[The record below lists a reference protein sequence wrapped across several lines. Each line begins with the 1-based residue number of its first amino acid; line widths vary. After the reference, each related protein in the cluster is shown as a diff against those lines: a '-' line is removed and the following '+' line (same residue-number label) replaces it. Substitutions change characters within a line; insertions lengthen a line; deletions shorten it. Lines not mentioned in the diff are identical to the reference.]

1 MENAE
6 GIVRVK
12 LDAMKY
18 GFRVASTS
26 QLKQGWTY
34 LIRRRSPPLT
44 AEELAAW
51 IDSRR
56 ILDLFPI
63 VTRIQAAF
71 RGRNVRRQY
80 SEHTKV
86 IQRIAAATKIQAVYR
101 GRMVRKLLQIVV
113 TNSEPERP
121 ASPTSP
127 SSPTSP
133 TVGGRK
139 TAASNRWQKIRKS
152 DHFSKR
158 QDRVMGIMTLLR
170 AGKVQEAN
178 RMVEESKRYLL
189 LDHVDEECLK
199 PTRGVE
205 VDWGGKNS
213 DYLQQR
219 IRLSRVIGYK
229 AAFGVSD
236 VNAAYGKDTK
246 RDHGAVDHG
255 ADKLIKRQK
264 EKQKS
269 KQEEYKMHEERQE
282 LIRQRALRRAEANRR
297 RARYSALSTPKA
309 QPEPS
314 PPVEPLAIAN
324 FTEAAFTSG
333 EAGRWGAPI
342 TPRRAPSVD
351 TLLFSAASPSP
362 RSRRRKLRPQSE
374 AESASASR
382 GEAAS

>member
-1 MENAE
+1 MRIDQNARMGDLLKKVRQRIPGMENAE

-71 RGRNVRRQY
+71 RGRNVRRHY

-170 AGKVQEAN
+170 AGKVQPSA
-178 RMVEESKRYLL
+178 LL
-189 LDHVDEECLK
+189 LVVC
-199 PTRGVE
+199 GF
-205 VDWGGKNS
+205 
-213 DYLQQR
+213 Y
-219 IRLSRVIGYK
+219 
-229 AAFGVSD
+229 
-236 VNAAYGKDTK
+236 
-246 RDHGAVDHG
+246 
-255 ADKLIKRQK
+255 
-264 EKQKS
+264 
-269 KQEEYKMHEERQE
+269 
-282 LIRQRALRRAEANRR
+282 
-297 RARYSALSTPKA
+297 
-309 QPEPS
+309 
-314 PPVEPLAIAN
+314 
-324 FTEAAFTSG
+324 
-333 EAGRWGAPI
+333 
-342 TPRRAPSVD
+342 
-351 TLLFSAASPSP
+351 
-362 RSRRRKLRPQSE
+362 
-374 AESASASR
+374 SR
-382 GEAAS
+382 GLSMEYWW